1 VPIIATRLGVICAT
15 SSSGTVPPAD
25 EHSPQKKDTRK
36 WEQQAPQFR
45 HGLASDMGGGI
56 KGIDRKIRT
65 DPAAILGFAM
75 ALGRGARNYF
85 FVAGFCRESPYGG
98 GFQTY
103 QGLTF
108 RYSAMGRYQ
117 ADE

>member
-1 VPIIATRLGVICAT
+1 
-15 SSSGTVPPAD
+15 
-25 EHSPQKKDTRK
+25 
-36 WEQQAPQFR
+36 
-45 HGLASDMGGGI
+45 MGGGI
-56 KGIDRKIRT
+56 KGVDRKIRT

-75 ALGRGARNYF
+75 ALGRG
-85 FVAGFCRESPYGG
+85 RETIFLSPDFAAKAPYDG